1 MAGEATVLPL
11 SLHIK
16 HRRGTTEAIGRY
28 AGEVGELL
36 VDLTKNTV
44 VLPSGTAGVN
54 YPLAREDRTITA
66 GNGIT
71 LTVGNASAA
80 SATLAQNFTVG
91 VNASAFVA
99 ANDILTTD
107 ANGKI
112 ASDFSLAYNAT
123 TGVFSVLA
131 GDGTTVKAT
140 VTVPSHLSMLASA
153 ALETASVSTP
163 VNGNVTGT
171 YLHFTFN
178 LSNGQTSHVYANV
191 TDLIDIYTA
200 GNGLTLTN
208 GQFAAKT
215 GAGLEV
221 DPTDGIRLK
230 ILSTE
235 DILKTDANGNT
246 YIDKTALKTATD
258 QVIVSADTGNV
269 LTAGT
274 DLGAL
279 LKIASG
285 NNALTTNAS
294 GELIVPLDMGVL
306 E

>member
-1 MAGEATVLPL
+1 MPDYTTLPL
-11 SLHIK
+11 TFHIK
-16 HRRGTTEAIGRY
+16 QRRGTTEAIGRY
-28 AGEVGELL
+28 AGEVGELV
-36 VDLTKNTV
+36 VDTTKNTV
-44 VLPSGTAGVN
+44 VLPSGTAGTN
-54 YPLAREDRTITA
+54 YYLAREDRTITA
-66 GNGIT
+66 GAGIK
-71 LTVGNASAA
+71 LMVGASPAA
-80 SATLAQNFTVG
+80 SVTLAQNFTV
-91 VNASAFVA
+91 VADTSALVA

-112 ASDFSLAYNAT
+112 ASDFSLSYDAT
-123 TGVFSVLA
+123 TGVFNVLA
-131 GDGTTVKAT
+131 GDGSTVKAT

-153 ALETASVSTP
+153 SLETATASTP

-171 YLHFTFN
+171 YLHFVFN
-178 LSNGQTSHVYANV
+178 LSNGTQSNVYANV

-208 GQFAAKT
+208 GQFAAKV
-215 GAGLEV
+215 GVGLEV
-221 DPTDGIRLK
+221 DPTAGIQVK

-235 DILKTDANGNT
+235 NILKTDANGNI
-246 YIDKTALKTATD
+246 YIDQVALKAVTD

-269 LTAGT
+269 LRAGT

-279 LKIASG
+279 LKVASTG
-285 NNALTTNAS
+285 NALHVNDS